1 MLLRPGIRGL
11 LRLPLHRR
19 ELAGDEMDEEIRSHL
34 ELRVAQLVAQGWT
47 PDGAAAEAERRF
59 GSADVRRSLRAAA
72 RHRTEVMSLRERME
86 ALRYD
91 VRYALRQLWNTPGM
105 TAMIVI
111 TFALGI
117 GANATMFGI
126 VDRLLLRPPA
136 HVAAPDR
143 IFTLQLIAAAQRK
156 PPMLGPAATLVA
168 GEGLVQKSWSYPV
181 YQGMLANVRAFEG
194 VAAESYASEYP
205 LGRGT
210 SARTINGVLVSGS
223 LFPTLGVRL
232 LLGRGIQPADEAPS
246 TAADVIV
253 ISERVWRRD
262 FGARRNAI
270 GQTVE
275 LGTGRFTIVGV
286 APAGFNGLDHERID
300 VWIPLLAPHAPPF
313 PLPTWATARNVQLL
327 TVLAR
332 VRSRMTIAAAEAQAT
347 SVLRADGAAHA
358 ESDSLARVR
367 LEPVIPARASHVSPG
382 ARVALLLGLVS
393 TFVLLIACAN
403 VANLLLTRTLR
414 RRRELA
420 VRLALG
426 ISRGRLSAQLAME
439 VMAMALMG
447 GCAALG
453 VVALGGRVIE
463 RVLLADYAWPDAAF
477 DARLLG
483 YAALATIVVGLL
495 ASLVPAMHGIPAD
508 LSLELR
514 SGTRGG
520 VSRTRL
526 RTALLLT
533 QATLSVVLLSC
544 AGVFVRSF
552 RNATS
557 IDLGLDIDRVLVAT
571 VDLQGAGFSNSAM
584 DASYRQMLERLSTSP
599 GIAHATVAE
608 GAPFFQST
616 VQEPVSLP
624 GHDTVAALGGRSV
637 RVVAATRDYFATS
650 GTRILH
656 GRDFSTRSD
665 GEATRVAVVNDQLA
679 RLLWPSGDPLGQ
691 CIKIGGPKEACSEV
705 IGVAAAT
712 RTLHTDGTKVDP
724 QAYVPLTQGIHLAA
738 ARALMIRPAG
748 NDPEVAVRRVQQ
760 LLQTTAPNLP
770 YVSVV
775 PMRTLLAEDIQPWR
789 LGATMFALF
798 GLLALVLAAVGLYG
812 VTSYM
817 VGQRMH
823 ELGVRV
829 ALGALP
835 RQVVALVVGQ
845 GLWIVGLGS
854 LLGVAISLGLAG
866 LIEALLFQ
874 VSARDPLVLALV
886 AATMIA
892 VALVATLVPAARA
905 ARADPLS
912 ALRGE

>member
-1 MLLRPGIRGL
+1 MFLRPGIRGL
-11 LRLPLHRR
+11 LRLPLHRPDV
-19 ELAGDEMDEEIRSHL
+19 ASDEMDEEIRSHL
-34 ELRVAQLVAQGWT
+34 ELRVAQLIAQGFS
-47 PDGAAAEAERRF
+47 PEAAAAEAERRF
-59 GSADVRRSLRAAA
+59 GSAEIRRSLRAAA

-86 ALRYD
+86 ALRHD
-91 VRYALRQLWNTPGM
+91 LRYALRQLRNTPAM
-105 TAMIVI
+105 TLMIVL

-136 HVAAPDR
+136 HVAQPDR
-143 IFTLQLIAAAQRK
+143 IFTLHLLAAPHRK
-156 PPMLGPAATLVA
+156 PPMLGPAATLVP
-168 GEGLVQKSWSYPV
+168 GEGLVQKSWSYPD
-181 YQGMLANVRAFEG
+181 YQAMLANVRAFEG
-194 VAAESYASEYP
+194 VAAESYTSEYP

-223 LFPTLGVRL
+223 FFPTLGVRL

-262 FGARRNAI
+262 FGASRGAI

-313 PLPTWATARNVQLL
+313 PLPQWTTARNVQLL
-327 TVLAR
+327 TVFGR
-332 VRSRMTIAAAEAQAT
+332 VRPPLTIAAAEARAT
-347 SVLRADGAAHA
+347 SVVRSDAAAHA

-367 LEPVIPARASHVSPG
+367 LEPVIPARASHVTPA

-393 TFVLLIACAN
+393 TLVLLIACAN

-426 ISRGRLSAQLAME
+426 ISRGRLGAQLAME
-439 VMAMALMG
+439 VMAMALLG

-453 VVALGGRVIE
+453 IVAWDGRIIQ
-463 RVLLADYAWPDAAF
+463 RVLLTDYAWPDAPF
-477 DARLLG
+477 DARLLA

-495 ASLVPAMHGIPAD
+495 ASLVPAMHGVPAD

-557 IDLGLDIDRVLVAT
+557 IDLGIDIDRVLVAT
-571 VDLQGAGFSNSAM
+571 VDLPGAGFSKSAM
-584 DASYRQMLERLSTSP
+584 DASYQQMLERLSTSP

-608 GAPFFQST
+608 GAPFQST
-616 VQEPVSLP
+616 IQEPVSLP
-624 GHDTVAALGGRSV
+624 GQDTVPALGGRSV

-650 GTRILH
+650 GTQMLH
-656 GRDFSTRSD
+656 GRDFSNRSD
-665 GEATRVAVVNDQLA
+665 GEATRVAVVNDELA
-679 RLLWPSGDPLGQ
+679 RLLWPSGDPLGR

-712 RTLHTDGTKVDP
+712 RTLHTDGAKVDP

-738 ARALMIRPAG
+738 ARALLIRPAG
-748 NDPEVAVRRVQQ
+748 NSPELALRRIQQ
-760 LLQTTAPNLP
+760 MLQTTAPNLP
-770 YVSVV
+770 YVNVV

-835 RQVVALVVGQ
+835 RQVIALVVGQ
-845 GLWIVGLGS
+845 GLAIVSIGS
-854 LLGVAISLGLAG
+854 VLGVAISLGVARF
-866 LIEALLFQ
+866 IESLLFQ

-886 AATMIA
+886 AATMI
-892 VALVATLVPAARA
+892 LVSLAATIVPAGRA
-905 ARADPLS
+905 ARADPLC
-912 ALRGE
+912 ALRDE